1 MDMLQSSSDDGMI
14 TRKLALDVHLSDNE
28 NGEFYRLYLNDVK
41 KRRES
46 KLKSTC
52 PWNMCRNHTSHPWMS
67 RMSRLG
73 SVLVCVSLSMPQL

>member
-41 KRRES
+41 KDENQS
-46 KLKSTC
+46 
-52 PWNMCRNHTSHPWMS
+52 
-67 RMSRLG
+67 
-73 SVLVCVSLSMPQL
+73 